1 MNKRFSSELLERQ
14 FLLSAPPTEV
24 LRYLDELSAQIP
36 ADCPVPSQPLPDQTV
51 RELFKRNE
59 RLIDL
64 GLVRI
69 INDIDCSDSEDTTGD
84 EPRIFEQ
91 ILARRGED
99 EHILA
104 ACLSNLIYLGY
115 AAPTD
120 WLARRL
126 QKIVV
131 DGTDEQIGALFQN
144 DKVPNCILLAALEK
158 TDVFESLSDTRY
170 QEILTHVLANKLI
183 SKKPMRGPDYDVE
196 QHSTIQATWGLLLR
210 LAPTRDHARLLSR
223 TIDKFQEV
231 EVPRFLFQSLKI
243 DKETKSDQFLVAE
256 KAFLEAVLTKWV
268 NPDGERQK
276 WECWDHIR
284 ETTVR
289 KLSTTSLERFED
301 LFLESGDKC
310 QVRGFLS
317 ATRGYDLDEKFDDL
331 YKKHKRTF
339 LEGLV
344 ENDRAYYKSNR
355 WGKKFYELVR
365 NYKEKSNVDYYE
377 SLQYALTRKVD
388 SLAERP
394 DSDEFVYYAAD
405 YKTET
410 TNSREESLENINK
423 KLKDLCFEV
432 GIKPGSVKSLGQHL
446 NLIGEMF
453 SLVSRK
459 IDLLAK
465 KSEEALLATQ
475 QLNEVIRE
483 DQRARAES
491 SGGLQRDLLLA
502 ALATI
507 SICLGYFLADR

>member
-1 MNKRFSSELLERQ
+1 M
-14 FLLSAPPTEV
+14 SASPTEA

-51 RELFKRNE
+51 RELFNRNE

-69 INDIDCSDSEDTTGD
+69 ISDVDCSDSEDSTGE

-91 ILARRGED
+91 ILTRHEED

-104 ACLSNLIYLGY
+104 ACLSNLISLGW
-115 AAPTD
+115 AGPKD

-126 QKIVV
+126 QKIVA
-131 DGTDEQIGALFQN
+131 DGTEEQIGALLQN
-144 DKVPNCILLAALEK
+144 DKVPPDILLAALEK

-183 SKKPMRGPDYDVE
+183 SKKPMRGPDYDLA
-196 QHSTIQATWGLLLR
+196 QHSIIQATWGLLLR

-231 EVPRFLFQSLKI
+231 EVPRFFLQSLKI
-243 DKETKSDQFLVAE
+243 DEETKSDQLFAAE

-276 WECWDHIR
+276 WECWGHIR
-284 ETTVR
+284 ETTIR
-289 KLSTTSLERFED
+289 KLSTTSLDRLED
-301 LFLESGDKC
+301 LFLESGDKY
-310 QVRGFLS
+310 QVRGVFS
-317 ATRGYDLDEKFDDL
+317 ATPGYDFDEKFDDL

-344 ENDRAYYKSNR
+344 ENDRAYYRSNR

-365 NYKEKSNVDYYE
+365 NYKEKCNLDYYE

-394 DSDEFVYYAAD
+394 DSDKFVYYASD

-410 TNSREESLENINK
+410 TNSREESLEDINK
-423 KLKDLCFEV
+423 RLKDLCFEV
-432 GIKPGSVKSLGQHL
+432 GIKPESVKSLGQHL

-483 DQRARAES
+483 DHRERAEKP
-491 SGGLQRDLLLA
+491 GGLQRNLLLA

-507 SICLGYFLADR
+507 SSCLGYFLSNRSIRLD